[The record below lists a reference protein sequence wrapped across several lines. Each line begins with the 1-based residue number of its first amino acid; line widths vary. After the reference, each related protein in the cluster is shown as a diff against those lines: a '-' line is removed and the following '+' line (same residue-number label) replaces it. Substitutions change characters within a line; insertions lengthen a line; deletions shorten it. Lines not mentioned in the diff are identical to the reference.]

1 MVIINMINGSIE
13 RRRCFN
19 STIIIASS
27 PSYSRATTFDF
38 QHDESPRR
46 WRQCYLIP
54 PSLMQHIIINNI
66 KQAPPLDERRQE
78 IIYYK
83 WRAREWVRN
92 DGRNYINTMNINI

>member
-66 KQAPPLDERRQE
+66 KQATPLDERRQE
-78 IIYYK
+78 MIYY
-83 WRAREWVRN
+83 
-92 DGRNYINTMNINI
+92 G